1 MSEILDA
8 AYNAVHEY
16 PGGARSLAPRL
27 GKAETTLCH
36 EVMGTGTAKLG
47 LLDAAK
53 ITNMAKDL
61 RILNAFAANC
71 QCLVI
76 PMPITDDDGCN
87 VMQHVAAASRD
98 FAALVGHVIE
108 AQADKVITTNEL
120 HEAERLWGVLV
131 SQGQSV
137 MGLLRAQHAAG
148 VPVHLRTL
156 EG

>member
-1 MSEILDA
+1 MSALLDE
-8 AYNAVHEY
+8 AYHVVHGY

-27 GKAETTLCH
+27 RKSEAQLCH
-36 EVMGTGTAKLG
+36 EVSGTGAAKFG
-47 LLDAAK
+47 LVDAAN
-53 ITNMAKDL
+53 ITQMSGDL
-61 RILNAFAANC
+61 RILNAFAAFC

-98 FAALVGHVIE
+98 FAALVGHIIE
-108 AQADKVITTNEL
+108 AQTDQTITANEL

-131 SQGQSV
+131 SQGQAV
-137 MGLLRAQHAAG
+137 IGLLRAQHAAG